1 MKQVEHLRRSGKNVI
16 GVVCG
21 GAGEG
26 VGGTR
31 G

>member
-1 MKQVEHLRRSGKNVI
+1 MKQVDHLRQSGKDVI
-16 GVVCG
+16 GVKWG

-31 G
+31 